1 MHPGENVILILSSET
16 GNATITAPSG
26 GFDYE
31 SLAAVFKRTDSK
43 KPSPSAG
50 KGSMPKSPNTTSLKN
65 RVVIGVSVASA
76 TVALLSIAGIILLF
90 RRRQRNKLQALVVEL
105 GPKPWE
111 RREADGSMVVPVN
124 HELEGSSP
132 EVYEIVGG
140 ERDGGRGRGIPE
152 W

>member
-1 MHPGENVILILSSET
+1 MHPGGYVILILSSET

-43 KPSPSAG
+43 KPSPSMG
-50 KGSMPKSPNTTSLKN
+50 KGSMPESPNPTSLKN

-76 TVALLSIAGIILLF
+76 TVALLSIAGIILIF
-90 RRRQRNKLQALVVEL
+90 RRRQRNKLQAPAVEL

-111 RREADGSMVVPVN
+111 RREVDGSMVAPVK
-124 HELEGSSP
+124 HELEGSRP
-132 EVYEIVGG
+132 AVYEIGGG
-140 ERDGGRGRGIPE
+140 ERDGERGRGIPG